1 MTVPFGP
8 SAESSSAR
16 ASFGVGIDPFGT
28 LTSGPPGSAQPAA
41 PGAMAGAVTDARLR
55 EAVGTSAEARTR
67 LQVLLVDDDRT
78 LREGCASVLQID
90 GHVVTT
96 SGRGDEAI
104 DLLKRRK
111 FDIVLVDLY
120 LTPISGMDI
129 LRAALAAHRDTIVIV
144 MTGNPSVDT
153 SIEALR
159 AGAWDYLPKPFSAQH
174 MQILLGRAAHA
185 VAVSRETRAFRD
197 RQAEEHGNSDRITLL
212 GISPAFRQAV
222 ELARKVSGTDAS
234 VMISGESGTGKEL
247 IAQFIHRHSRRAGRK
262 LVPINCAAL
271 PEQLLESEMFGHR
284 KGSFTGAD
292 RDKVGLL
299 EAANGGTLFL
309 DELTEMTH
317 ALQAKLLRV
326 LQDGVVRRV
335 GSEQQ
340 DAVVD
345 VRFISATNR
354 EPQDAVNAGILRED
368 LYYRLRVVPIKL
380 PPLRKRLEDIPL
392 LANHFLAHYWERHR
406 ASGDPAPKLTEA
418 CVEFLR
424 ARPWRGNVRELQNV
438 IEHVA
443 VIAEPGRP
451 IRPEDIPV
459 YDDGPGHVGADAVPA
474 AIMSDAYHSAKE
486 KLVAHFEK
494 EYLQRLVVR
503 AGGNMSRAARL
514 ANIDRTTLYRLMEKH
529 GFRRD
534 ELSGTL
540 E

>member
-1 MTVPFGP
+1 M
-8 SAESSSAR
+8 
-16 ASFGVGIDPFGT
+16 
-28 LTSGPPGSAQPAA
+28 
-41 PGAMAGAVTDARLR
+41 
-55 EAVGTSAEARTR
+55 TSASAASQANQGEGGGGDGIARDPLSIAADVKASLR
-67 LQVLLVDDDRT
+67 LLLVDDDRT
-78 LREGCASVLQID
+78 LREGCASVLQAD
-90 GHVVTT
+90 GFHVTVL
-96 SGRGDEAI
+96 GRGDEAV
-104 DLLKRRK
+104 DLVRRRR

-120 LTPISGMDI
+120 MTPLSGMDI
-129 LRAALAAHRDTIVIV
+129 LTATLEAHKDTIVIV
-144 MTGNPSVDT
+144 MTGNPSVT
-153 SIEALR
+153 SSIEALR
-159 AGAWDYLPKPFSAQH
+159 AGAWDYLPKPFSASH
-174 MQILLGRAAHA
+174 LQILIGRAAHA
-185 VAVSRETRAFRD
+185 MAVARETRDLRARLV
-197 RQAEEHGNSDRITLL
+197 ESSGNSDKITLL
-212 GISPAFRQAV
+212 GVSPAFRQAV
-222 ELARKVSGTDAS
+222 DLARRVASTDAS

-247 IAQFIHRHSRRAGRK
+247 IAQFIHRHSRRASRK
-262 LVPINCAAL
+262 LVPINCAAM

-284 KGSFTGAD
+284 KGAFTGAD
-292 RDKVGLL
+292 RDKPGLL
-299 EAANGGTLFL
+299 ETANGGTLFL
-309 DELTEMTH
+309 DELTEMSH
-317 ALQAKLLRV
+317 PLQAKLLRV

-354 EPQDAVNAGILRED
+354 EPQEAVNNGILRED
-368 LYYRLRVVPIKL
+368 LFYRLRVVPIKL

-406 ASGDPAPKLTEA
+406 PDGEPIPKLTES
-418 CVEFLR
+418 CIEYLR
-424 ARPWRGNVRELQNV
+424 SRPWRGNVRELQNV

-451 IRPEDIPV
+451 IRPEDVPA
-459 YDDGPGHVGADAVPA
+459 YDDPSSAGVGGRDALDGGVPS
-474 AIMSDAYHSAKE
+474 AIMSDAYHLAKE

-534 ELSGTL
+534 ELAGIL